1 MHHQVVVTAAVTVV
15 VQVALVV
22 ATAAIVV
29 TAIDY
34 RLLITNKDIYYF
46 CNIAVS
52 TITKISYIID
62 YIGS

>member
-15 VQVALVV
+15 VQVALV
-22 ATAAIVV
+22 AAAAIVV

-34 RLLITNKDIYYF
+34 RLLITNEDIYYF